1 MFFPLMTAVV
11 LATSSPQGA
20 EAGPFVRALWFVQQY
35 GTVEAVD
42 PANDR
47 RLKGSLAKAMGKD
60 GAITFPKLDGFIQ
73 SETFS
78 KLAGSD
84 NRLQAEEIN
93 SAVLAAAP
101 ESRNRLLPRVREHAA
116 FLTTAFDM
124 IQPEHRL
131 SGEKLVEW
139 IVKNHQPGR
148 NLDIIAVCT
157 ANSRRSLFAA
167 TMGNIAADYYG
178 MPEIRF
184 HSGGTAAS
192 AINARAINSLKEIGV
207 EIEPTGKEAPRGAAE
222 TRNPFL
228 LVRWGNA
235 GASGVSPA
243 ETTEFS
249 KTYDDPA
256 NPQRGFAALVVCSEA
271 DAECPIVKGAD
282 VRISAPFLDAKM
294 YDDGAYESAKYAE
307 RRDEIGRFMLSV
319 MLQTRVRLA
328 SRSGHTPPAEAP
340 R

>member
-93 SAVLAAAP
+93 GAVLAAAP

-192 AINARAINSLKEIGV
+192 AINAARDQLPQGNRRRDRADRERKHPG
-207 EIEPTGKEAPRGAAE
+207 APRKPGIPSCWFGGGTPAHQAFHRRKRLSFRRRTTIRQIPSVVLRPWLSAAKP
-222 TRNPFL
+222 TP
-228 LVRWGNA
+228 
-235 GASGVSPA
+235 
-243 ETTEFS
+243 
-249 KTYDDPA
+249 
-256 NPQRGFAALVVCSEA
+256 
-271 DAECPIVKGAD
+271 
-282 VRISAPFLDAKM
+282 SA
-294 YDDGAYESAKYAE
+294 
-307 RRDEIGRFMLSV
+307 
-319 MLQTRVRLA
+319 
-328 SRSGHTPPAEAP
+328 RS
-340 R
+340 

>member
-20 EAGPFVRALWFVQQY
+20 EAGPFVRALWLVQHY
-35 GTVEAVD
+35 GTTEAVD

-47 RLKGSLAKAMGKD
+47 RLKGSLVKAIGKD

-84 NRLQAEEIN
+84 NRLRADEIN
-93 SAVLAAAP
+93 TALLAAAP
-101 ESRNRLLPRVREHAA
+101 ESRNRLLPRVMEHAA
-116 FLTTAFDM
+116 FLTTSFDL
-124 IQPEHRL
+124 IQPEHRS

-139 IVKNHQPGR
+139 IVKNHRPGQ

-184 HSGGTAAS
+184 HSGGTAAT
-192 AINARAINSLKEIGV
+192 AINARAINSLKAIGV
-207 EIEPTGKEAPRGAAE
+207 EIEPTGKEARRASAE
-222 TRNPFL
+222 TENPML
-228 LVRWGNA
+228 LVRWGKA
-235 GASGVSPA
+235 GSPGLPRA

-249 KTYDDPA
+249 KTYDDLA

-271 DAECPIVKGAD
+271 DAECPIVQGAD
-282 VRISAPFLDAKM
+282 VRISAHFLDPKY
-294 YDDGAYESAKYAE
+294 YDDGSYETAKYAE

-328 SRSGHTPPAEAP
+328 SRPSQTPPAEAP